1 MRIARRYIASEIY
14 RSSAVV
20 LLALIALFSFFNLI
34 DDLDKISEK
43 VSLLNLLNL
52 QLLSIPTQLYE
63 LLPIGLLIGSVL
75 ALAGL
80 AQRNELVML
89 RVAGIS
95 GLQLL
100 LALWVITIPLMAGA
114 FVLSEYVTPK
124 AEMQVNESSLEVFGR
139 AGGGRLKS
147 GYWFKE
153 SDANTPMRIINIG
166 KLTDKS
172 TVQEITVYEFDE
184 HQHLNT
190 FIQAPNGRFIDNKL
204 LLSGAQRSHIAPN
217 ALDALDA
224 VEALD
229 LNSFNIP
236 LITLENLSE
245 LKINTTLNAER
256 LLARILTPERMAITD
271 LMDYLDYLDANQLQT
286 DRQAVA
292 LWRKIAYPFTL
303 LVMITIAAPISFMQT
318 RQGGMGSKVFLGII
332 IGVGF
337 FMANQLALNLGM
349 LSQWQPWITA
359 LLPSLLALTLA
370 LAALAIIENRHHWPR
385 RQQQYT
391 QDTHAKP

>member
-14 RSSAVV
+14 RSSTMV
-20 LLALIALFSFFNLI
+20 LLALTALFSFFNLI
-34 DDLDKISEK
+34 DDLDKISEQ
-43 VSLLNLLNL
+43 VSLVNLLNL

-114 FVLSEYVTPK
+114 FVLSEYITPK
-124 AEMQVNESSLEVFGR
+124 AEMQFSESSLEVFGR

-153 SDANTPMRIINIG
+153 SDATTPMRIINIG
-166 KLTDKS
+166 SLTDKS
-172 TVQEITVYEFDE
+172 TVQNITIYEFDE
-184 HQHLNT
+184 HQHLNA
-190 FIQAPNGRFIDNKL
+190 FIQAPNGRFTDNSL
-204 LLSGAQRSHIAPN
+204 LLSAAQRSIIAPN
-217 ALDALDA
+217 AL
-224 VEALD
+224 EALKVID
-229 LNSFNIP
+229 NNNAIP
-236 LITLENLSE
+236 LIRLEELSE
-245 LKINTTLNAER
+245 LNISTTLNAER

-271 LMDYLDYLDANQLQT
+271 LVDYLDYLNTNQLQT

-332 IGVGF
+332 IGIGF

-349 LSQWQPWITA
+349 LSQWQPWVTA
-359 LLPSLLALTLA
+359 LLPSIFALLLALVA
-370 LAALAIIENRHHWPR
+370 LTIIENRQYWPR
-385 RQQQYT
+385 KQQPHT
-391 QDTHAKP
+391 QDTHAKS

>member
-20 LLALIALFSFFNLI
+20 LLALVALFSFFGLI
-34 DDLDKISEK
+34 DDLDKISDQ
-43 VSLLNLLNL
+43 VSLLNLLSL
-52 QLLSIPTQLYE
+52 QLLSLPAQLYE
-63 LLPIGLLIGSVL
+63 LLPIGLLIGAVL

-100 LALWVITIPLMAGA
+100 IALWVITLPLMAGA
-114 FVLSEYVTPK
+114 FVLSEYITPK
-124 AEMQVNESSLEVFGR
+124 AEIRVNESSLEVFGR

-153 SDANTPMRIINIG
+153 SDANSPMRIINIG
-166 KLTDKS
+166 SINDSS
-172 TVQEITVYEFDE
+172 TVQDITIYEFDAQ
-184 HQHLNT
+184 QHLRS
-190 FIQAPNGRFIDNKL
+190 FIQAPQGRFTEAGL
-204 LLSGAQRSHIAPN
+204 VLSPAQRSLISPN
-217 ALDALDA
+217 ALDALELLESSA
-224 VEALD
+224 QATPLTHLEPLD
-229 LNSFNIP
+229 
-236 LITLENLSE
+236 E
-245 LKINTTLNAER
+245 LTISTTLNPER
-256 LLARILTPERMAITD
+256 LIARILTPERMAMSD
-271 LMDYLDYLDANQLQT
+271 LIDYLSYLDANQLQS

-332 IGVGF
+332 IGIAF

-349 LSQWQPWITA
+349 LSQWQPWVTA
-359 LLPSLLALTLA
+359 LLPSLLALTFALIALA
-370 LAALAIIENRHHWPR
+370 LIENRQYWPR
-385 RQQQYT
+385 HQQN
-391 QDTHAKP
+391 HAKP

>member
-34 DDLDKISEK
+34 DDLDKISEQ

-52 QLLSIPTQLYE
+52 QLLSLPTQLYE

-114 FVLSEYVTPK
+114 FVLSEYITPK
-124 AEMQVNESSLEVFGR
+124 AEMQVSESSLEVFGR
-139 AGGGRLKS
+139 AGGGRLAS

-153 SDANTPMRIINIG
+153 NDANTPMRIINIG
-166 KLTDKS
+166 RLTDKS
-172 TVQEITVYEFDE
+172 TVQDITIYEFDAR
-184 HQHLNT
+184 QHLTT
-190 FIQAPNGRFIDNKL
+190 FIQAPSGRFVDSTL
-204 LLSGAQRSHIAPN
+204 RLSAAQRSHIAPN
-217 ALDALDA
+217 ALDALE
-224 VEALD
+224 V
-229 LNSFNIP
+229 LNINNNEIP
-236 LITLENLSE
+236 LITLESLHELS
-245 LKINTTLNAER
+245 IDTTLNAER
-256 LLARILTPERMAITD
+256 LLARILTPERMAISD
-271 LMDYLDYLDANQLQT
+271 LVDYLDYLDANQLQT

-332 IGVGF
+332 IGIGF

-370 LAALAIIENRHHWPR
+370 LIALAIIENRQHWPR
-385 RQQQYT
+385 RQHDST
-391 QDTHAKP
+391 ETTNTHAKS

>member
-34 DDLDKISEK
+34 DDLDKISEQ
-43 VSLLNLLNL
+43 VSLFNLLYI

-114 FVLSEYVTPK
+114 FVLSEYITPK
-124 AEMQVNESSLEVFGR
+124 AEMQVSESSLEVFGR

-153 SDANTPMRIINIG
+153 SDTNTPMRIINIG
-166 KLTDKS
+166 RLTDKS
-172 TVQEITVYEFDE
+172 TVQEITIYEFDE

-190 FIQAPNGRFIDNKL
+190 FIQAPNGRFIDNNL
-204 LLSGAQRSHIAPN
+204 LLSGVQRSTIAPN
-217 ALDALDA
+217 ALDALK
-224 VEALD
+224 VLD
-229 LNSFNIP
+229 EHTHDIA
-236 LITLENLSE
+236 LITQEHLSE
-245 LKINTTLNAER
+245 LNINTTLNAER

-271 LMDYLDYLDANQLQT
+271 LMDYLEYLDENQLQT

-318 RQGGMGSKVFLGII
+318 RQGGMGSKVFLGIL
-332 IGVGF
+332 IGIGF
-337 FMANQLALNLGM
+337 FMTNQLALNLGM
-349 LSQWQPWITA
+349 LSQWQPWVTA

-370 LAALAIIENRHHWPR
+370 LAALAAIENRQYWPR
-385 RQQQYT
+385 QQKT
-391 QDTHAKP
+391 